1 MTPGEHAPEPRG
13 AGTPA
18 EFLARLQALK
28 DWSGLTYRELT
39 ARAEEHGDVLPRS
52 TVANMLARPTLPRE
66 ELLLSF
72 VRACGV
78 APAALE
84 DWRTVRR
91 DLARRGPHAPA
102 IAPAAPSASPQGSL
116 PDGAGGPLED
126 PAPSRHIPSVDPG
139 PSRHIPDP
147 GPSRH
152 TTDAS
157 VDPVPSRHTPEA
169 SGDPVED
176 SAPRPRPRDPSGDPP
191 EDGAPPR
198 HLPGPSAGPSEDPV
212 PPPSWPGDPGP
223 PGGRPGMSSRIRR
236 ALVAAVAVAGL
247 VLAGVSVVAVLRD
260 GGTGPAGQ
268 PPRTPAAP
276 TTPSAPGA
284 GDVRIRVAGT
294 EFCLGERRGVR
305 SGQVHQLPCAEAGF
319 PRYSLAAVAAGR
331 WRIVSHHPDFGPGC
345 SGIPSGGRVPDAAY
359 EDSECGDPSR
369 VEVFALEPY
378 GSPVRGHRIV
388 PVGSATPGSC
398 VTVVGDRTA
407 AWARLAQAPCAP
419 DATGQLFTF
428 ERAP

>member
-1 MTPGEHAPEPRG
+1 MTPGEHAPDPRG

-66 ELLLSF
+66 ELLLTF

-84 DWRTVRR
+84 DWRTARR
-91 DLARRGPHAPA
+91 DLARRGPHAPGD
-102 IAPAAPSASPQGSL
+102 APAGPPTSPPGRL
-116 PDGAGGPLED
+116 PDGSGGQAEGSVPSRHVPDASVGPAED
-126 PAPSRHIPSVDPG
+126 PAPRARPRDPSEGPAPSRHLP
-139 PSRHIPDP
+139 
-147 GPSRH
+147 
-152 TTDAS
+152 DAS
-157 VDPVPSRHTPEA
+157 V
-169 SGDPVED
+169 
-176 SAPRPRPRDPSGDPP
+176 
-191 EDGAPPR
+191 
-198 HLPGPSAGPSEDPV
+198 GPSADPA
-212 PPPSWPGDPGP
+212 PPPSWPGEPGP
-223 PGGRPGMSSRIRR
+223 SGARPGMSSRIRR

-260 GGTGPAGQ
+260 GGAGPAGQ
-268 PPRTPAAP
+268 PRTPAVP
-276 TTPSAPGA
+276 TAPGA

-305 SGQVHQLPCAEAGF
+305 TGQVHQLPCAEAGF
-319 PRYSLAAVAAGR
+319 PRYSLTAVAAGR

-345 SGIPSGGRVPDAAY
+345 SGIPSGGRIPDAAY

-369 VEVFALEPY
+369 VEVFALVPY
-378 GSPVRGHRIV
+378 GTPVRGHRIV

-407 AWARLAQAPCAP
+407 AWARLAQATCAP
-419 DATGQLFTF
+419 DARGQLFTF
-428 ERAP
+428 EPAP